1 MARGARPGTRGSPHI
16 GYSTIAAFDPARY
29 VGLSRSVARHAD
41 GYPVPRRS
49 IMKLLATFAAALGF
63 ALAAPAQA
71 QMVIK
76 FSHVVADNTPKGQ
89 AAIKFKELAEKKL
102 PGKVTVQVF
111 PSSQLFGDA
120 KELEALLLGD
130 VQLIAPSLSKFD
142 RYTKKLQVFDLPFL
156 FNDIEAVDRFQ
167 SSAQGK
173 GLLESM
179 KNRGLLGLAY
189 WHNGMKELSTD
200 KDQLKRPEDV
210 KGLKF
215 RIQASD
221 VLEAQFRALGAN
233 PQKMAFSEVYQ
244 ALQTGVVNGQENT
257 WSNIYSQKFFEVQ
270 KTIAETNHGVIDY
283 MVVTNA
289 KWWDGL
295 PAEVKKGL
303 SEAMAEAT
311 AYGNKIA
318 NDINEGD
325 RKRIADA
332 GKAKIQKLSKED
344 VAAWRK
350 AMEPVWKKF
359 EADIGSDLIAA
370 AQKSN
375 S

>member
-1 MARGARPGTRGSPHI
+1 
-16 GYSTIAAFDPARY
+16 
-29 VGLSRSVARHAD
+29 
-41 GYPVPRRS
+41 
-49 IMKLLATFAAALGF
+49 
-63 ALAAPAQA
+63 
-71 QMVIK
+71 MVIK

-130 VQLIAPSLSKFD
+130 VQFIAPSLSKFD

-156 FNDIEAVDRFQ
+156 FDDVEAVDHFQ
-167 SSAQGK
+167 SGPQGK
-173 GLLESM
+173 ALLESM
-179 KNRGLLGLAY
+179 KSRGLLGLAY
-189 WHNGMKELSTD
+189 WHNGMKQLSTNKD
-200 KDQLKRPEDV
+200 KLQRPEDV

-221 VLEAQFRALGAN
+221 VLEAQFRQLGAN
-233 PQKMAFSEVYQ
+233 PQKMAFAEVYQ
-244 ALQTGVVNGQENT
+244 ALQTGVVDGQENT

-295 PAEVKKGL
+295 PADVKKGL

-325 RKRIADA
+325 KKRIADA
-332 GKAKIQKLSKED
+332 GKAKIQKLTKDD

-359 EADIGSDLIAA
+359 EGDIGRDLIDAA
-370 AQKSN
+370 LKSN
-375 S
+375 K

>member
-1 MARGARPGTRGSPHI
+1 
-16 GYSTIAAFDPARY
+16 
-29 VGLSRSVARHAD
+29 
-41 GYPVPRRS
+41 
-49 IMKLLATFAAALGF
+49 MKLLATFAAALGF

>member
-1 MARGARPGTRGSPHI
+1 
-16 GYSTIAAFDPARY
+16 
-29 VGLSRSVARHAD
+29 
-41 GYPVPRRS
+41 
-49 IMKLLATFAAALGF
+49 MKLLATIAAGAI
-63 ALAAPAQA
+63 ALALTAGAHA

-130 VQLIAPSLSKFD
+130 VQFIAPSLSKFD
-142 RYTKKLQVFDLPFL
+142 RYTKKLQLFDLPFL
-156 FNDIEAVDRFQ
+156 FEDVEAVDHFQ
-167 SSAQGK
+167 SGPQGK
-173 GLLESM
+173 ALLESM
-179 KNRGLLGLAY
+179 KSRGLLGLAY
-189 WHNGMKELSTD
+189 WHNGMKELSDNKD
-200 KDQLKRPEDV
+200 KLQRPEDV

-221 VLEAQFRALGAN
+221 VLEAQFRQLGAN
-233 PQKMAFSEVYQ
+233 PQKMAFAEVYQ
-244 ALQTGVVNGQENT
+244 ALQTGVVDGQENT

-289 KWWDGL
+289 KWWDSL
-295 PAEVKKGL
+295 PADVKKGL

-325 RKRIADA
+325 KKRIAEA
-332 GKAKIQKLSKED
+332 GKAKIQKLTKD
-344 VAAWRK
+344 DIAAWRK

-359 EADIGSDLIAA
+359 EGDIGRDLIDAA
-370 AQKSN
+370 LKSN
-375 S
+375 KS